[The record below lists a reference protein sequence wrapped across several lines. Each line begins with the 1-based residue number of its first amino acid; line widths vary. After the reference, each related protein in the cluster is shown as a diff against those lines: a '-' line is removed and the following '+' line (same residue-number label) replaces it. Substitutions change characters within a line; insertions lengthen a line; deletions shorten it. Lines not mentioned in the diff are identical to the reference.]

1 MTRLLPLA
9 FLLVVTA
16 CSAPRS
22 QTDALPAP
30 FEPVVVGQFEDARA
44 LATDGRGR
52 LYIADA
58 QARHIAVLTTT
69 GALIQTISGS
79 ADTPLS
85 APVDVVAFG
94 GLTLSVADAG
104 REAVARFGMDGRALG
119 LLRPDGRNQA
129 SGIDESR
136 PLEARDRFVPSAIA
150 AAPDGTIYVAS
161 EEGAVVQITP
171 DFRQTVLRRSDTAD
185 ALIGVTALAATDDAV
200 FVIQSARLV
209 RFDRLMV
216 RGQLDPDLSDVRAIS
231 SSGDRLLVVTRTG
244 ATVSAPGET
253 TVEVGF
259 PAAVDVRGAI
269 LVDRSL
275 IVLTRTSLWRLAL

>member
-1 MTRLLPLA
+1 MLGLA
-9 FLLVVTA
+9 LFLGA
-16 CSAPRS
+16 CSGPRS
-22 QTDALPAP
+22 QVDALPDP
-30 FEPVVVGQFEDARA
+30 FEPILAGQFEDARA

-52 LYIADA
+52 LYVADA

-85 APVDVVAFG
+85 SPVDVVAFG

-104 REAVARFGMDGRALG
+104 LEAVARFGMDGRALG

-129 SGIDESR
+129 SGIDEAR
-136 PLEARDRFVPSAIA
+136 PLEARDQFVPAA
-150 AAPDGTIYVAS
+150 LTAAPDGTLYVAS

-185 ALIGVTALAATDDAV
+185 ALVGVTALAATDDAV
-200 FVIQSARLV
+200 LAIQSGRLA

-216 RGQLDPDLSDVRAIS
+216 RGEIDPDVAQVRAIS
-231 SSGDRLLVVTRTG
+231 AFGERLVVVTRTR
-244 ATVSAPGET
+244 AIVSAPGEAS
-253 TVEVGF
+253 VEIAF
-259 PAAVDVRGAI
+259 SSPVDVRGAVLI
-269 LVDRSL
+269 DRSL
-275 IVLTRTSLWRLAL
+275 IVLTRTGLWRLSL